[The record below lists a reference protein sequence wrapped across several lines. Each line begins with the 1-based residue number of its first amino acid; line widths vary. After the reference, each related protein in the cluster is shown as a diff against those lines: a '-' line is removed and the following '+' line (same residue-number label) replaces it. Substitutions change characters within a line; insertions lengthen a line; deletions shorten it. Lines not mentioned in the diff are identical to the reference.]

1 MTRRGLAG
9 TRKRRSGAAYRV
21 GLFGLLGS
29 GNIGNDASMEAVL
42 SYLRTDHPGIAVD
55 AMCVGP
61 DRVRDHYGIDAVPLH
76 WYRKYGPEASGVTAI
91 PLKLLGKV
99 LDVGR
104 TARWVRRHDV
114 VIVPGM
120 GVLEASLPL
129 RASGWPY
136 AMFLL
141 CASGRILG
149 TKVALVSVGATVV
162 NQRLMRWLF
171 TSAARL
177 ACYRSY
183 RDVLSRDAMT
193 RQGLDTTQDPV
204 YPDLVFGVPVPPAGP
219 GDPMI
224 VGVGVM
230 EYFGSNDDRGH
241 AEQIHASYV
250 AAMKDFV
257 RWLVDDGREVRLFV
271 GDKCDDSMVQE
282 ILNDLRERR
291 PGADAGRVVAEPV
304 SSFAELVRAM
314 EPVGTVIAT
323 RYHNVM
329 CALKLHK
336 PTISLGYA
344 AKNNVMMADMGLA
357 EFCQPAGSLD
367 AGRLQEQFRE
377 LEKHSAQL
385 RRTIADRCAIAEQ
398 RADQQFAALSA
409 LLFPASGPARAGAE
423 REPLTEAAVSTGQG
437 EA

>member
-1 MTRRGLAG
+1 
-9 TRKRRSGAAYRV
+9 
-21 GLFGLLGS
+21 
-29 GNIGNDASMEAVL
+29 
-42 SYLRTDHPGIAVD
+42 
-55 AMCVGP
+55 
-61 DRVRDHYGIDAVPLH
+61 
-76 WYRKYGPEASGVTAI
+76 
-91 PLKLLGKV
+91 
-99 LDVGR
+99 
-104 TARWVRRHDV
+104 
-114 VIVPGM
+114 
-120 GVLEASLPL
+120 
-129 RASGWPY
+129 
-136 AMFLL
+136 
-141 CASGRILG
+141 
-149 TKVALVSVGATVV
+149 
-162 NQRLMRWLF
+162 
-171 TSAARL
+171 
-177 ACYRSY
+177 
-183 RDVLSRDAMT
+183 MT

-241 AEQIHASYV
+241 AAQIHDSYV

-257 RWLVDDGREVRLFV
+257 RWLVDDGREIRLFV

-282 ILNDLRERR
+282 ILNDLREKR
-291 PGADAGRVVAEPV
+291 PGAAQRVVAEPV

-357 EFCQPAGSLD
+357 EFCQPAGSPD

-409 LLFPASGPARAGAE
+409 LLFPASGPARATAE
-423 REPLTEAAVSTGQG
+423 GEPLTEAAVSTGQG

>member
-1 MTRRGLAG
+1 MTLRGLAG
-9 TRKRRSGAAYRV
+9 RRKRSAGGAYRA

-61 DRVRDHYGIDAVPLH
+61 DRVRDRYGIDAIPLH
-76 WYRKYGPEASGVTAI
+76 WYRKYGEQASGLTAI
-91 PLKLLGKV
+91 PLKVLGKV

-104 TARWVRRHDV
+104 TARWVRGHDV

-141 CASGRILG
+141 CASGRVFG

-162 NQRLMRWLF
+162 NQRLMRRLF
-171 TSAARL
+171 RSAARL
-177 ACYRSY
+177 ASYRSY
-183 RDVLSRDAMT
+183 RDALSRDAMT
-193 RQGLDTTQDPV
+193 QQGLDTAQDPV
-204 YPDLVFGVPVPPAGP
+204 YPDLVFGVPVPSAGP
-219 GDPMI
+219 GDPMV

-250 AAMKDFV
+250 ANVKDFV
-257 RWLVDDGREVRLFV
+257 RWLVDGGRDVRLFV

-282 ILNDLRERR
+282 ILDDLRVKR
-291 PGADAGRVVAEPV
+291 PGLSPGRVVAEPV

-314 EPVGTVIAT
+314 EPVGTVVAT

-357 EFCQPAGSLD
+357 EFCQPAGALD
-367 AGRLQEQFRE
+367 AGQLKEQFTE
-377 LEKHSAQL
+377 LEKHSEQL
-385 RRTIADRCAIAEQ
+385 RRMIADGCAIAEQ
-398 RADQQFAALSA
+398 RVAQQFAALSA
-409 LLFPASGPARAGAE
+409 LLFPASKPARATAE
-423 REPLTEAAVSTGQG
+423 HEPLTHASVRTGQG